1 LRLAFIFS
9 IFRQENN
16 NVQPLSLYVLHMKNS
31 SVIFLLTL
39 YVLQSSLIV
48 SARQVSKSRPNIVLI
63 VSDDHGR
70 EAVGCYGNKVIRT
83 PNIDA
88 LAKEGVL
95 FTNAFATVPSCSPSR
110 SVLLS
115 GRYSHSNGMYGLEH
129 REHHFSAY
137 DTVQSLPVL
146 LEKAGYRTARI
157 GKYHVG
163 PESVFHF
170 QKVLQGAIVDDP
182 NSIGRSPVVMADLCK
197 AFIAGPSTQPFFLYY
212 ATDDPHRSST
222 FLPNGAPD
230 FGGKVPNQFGNR
242 KEGYPQV
249 NEITYRPEEVPVP
262 AYLTDTKGT
271 REELAQYY
279 QSISRLDQGI
289 GRLVQ
294 HLKQAGKWDNTVI
307 IYLSDN
313 GAPFPGSKTNV
324 YEPGIRLPC
333 ILKLPHST
341 VKNFR
346 QDAMISWVDIMPTLL
361 GFAGVAKDAFY
372 TEGRSF
378 AAISGEQQAAGWDEV
393 YASHSFHEITMYY
406 PMRVLR
412 ERKYKLIYNIASDIT
427 FPSSMDL
434 YNSYTWQWLLA
445 HHIDSLGKRPIA
457 GYLHRPKFELYDLEK
472 DPDEV
477 DNLASRPAYAK
488 ELERMKAK
496 IKAFQR
502 RTNDPWVSKWDV
514 E

>member
-1 LRLAFIFS
+1 M
-9 IFRQENN
+9 NN
-16 NVQPLSLYVLHMKNS
+16 RVYTVL
-31 SVIFLLTL
+31 LLFACIITAGL
-39 YVLQSSLIV
+39 PAVAQTP
-48 SARQVSKSRPNIVLI
+48 AERPNIVLI

-70 EAVGCYGNKVIRT
+70 EAVGCYGNKMVQT

-88 LAKEGVL
+88 LAQQGIL
-95 FTNAFATVPSCSPSR
+95 FTNAFATVASCSPSR

-115 GRYSHSNGMYGLEH
+115 GLYSHSNGMYGLQN
-129 REHHFSAY
+129 REHHFNSF

-163 PESVFHF
+163 PDYVYRF
-170 QKVLQGAIVDDP
+170 QKILMGAIVDDP

-197 AFIAGPSTQPFFLYY
+197 DFIADTSSQPFFLYY

-222 FLPNGAPD
+222 FLPNGQPD
-230 FGGKVPNQFGNR
+230 FGGKVPNAFGNR
-242 KEGYPQV
+242 TQGYPQV
-249 NEITYRPEEVPVP
+249 KEITYKPEEVIVP
-262 AYLTDTKGT
+262 PYLTDTKGT

-294 HLKQAGKWDNTVI
+294 HLKDAGKWDNTVI

-313 GAPFPGSKTNV
+313 GAPFPGSKTNL

-333 ILKLPHST
+333 IMKLPHAT
-341 VKNFR
+341 VKNVR
-346 QDAMISWVDIMPTLL
+346 QDAMISWVDITPTLL
-361 GFAGVAKDAFY
+361 DIAGVKPGTFY
-372 TEGRSF
+372 TQGRSF
-378 AAISGEQQAAGWDEV
+378 AGISTQQNVKGWDEV
-393 YASHSFHEITMYY
+393 YASHTFHEVTMYY

-427 FPSSMDL
+427 YPSSMDL
-434 YNSYTWQWLLA
+434 YNSYTWQWLLN
-445 HHIDSLGKRPIA
+445 HGINRLGQRSLRN
-457 GYLHRPKFELYDLEK
+457 YLHRPKFELYDVEN
-472 DPDEV
+472 DPAELH
-477 DNLASRPAYAK
+477 NLAANPAFASQ
-488 ELERMKAK
+488 LERMKAK
-496 IKAFQR
+496 IKAFEL
-502 RTNDPWVSKWDV
+502 RTNDPWVNKWNF

>member
-1 LRLAFIFS
+1 MNQNGVF
-9 IFRQENN
+9 
-16 NVQPLSLYVLHMKNS
+16 VLLFL
-31 SVIFLLTL
+31 IFLL
-39 YVLQSSLIV
+39 LIKPG
-48 SARQVSKSRPNIVLI
+48 SNAQTNSHPNIVFI

-70 EAVGCYGNKVIRT
+70 EAVGCYGNKVVKT

-88 LAKEGVL
+88 LAKEGIL
-95 FTNAFATVPSCSPSR
+95 FTNAFATVASCSPSR

-115 GRYSHSNGMYGLEH
+115 GQYSHSNGMYGLQS
-129 REHHFSAY
+129 REHHFSSY

-163 PESVFHF
+163 PDNVYRFK
-170 QKVLQGAIVDDP
+170 KVLQGTIVDDP
-182 NSIGRSPVVMADLCK
+182 NSIGRSPVQMADLCND
-197 AFIAGPSTQPFFLYY
+197 FIKDTASQPFFLYY

-222 FLPNGAPD
+222 FLPDGGLD
-230 FGGKVPNQFGNR
+230 FGGKVPNTFGNR

-249 NEITYRPEEVPVP
+249 KEITYKPEEIIVPP
-262 AYLTDTKGT
+262 YLTDNRGA

-279 QSISRLDQGI
+279 QAISRLDQGV

-294 HLKQAGKWDNTVI
+294 QLKDAGKWDNTVI

-313 GAPFPGSKTNV
+313 GAPFPGSKTTL

-333 ILKLPHST
+333 IIKVPHST
-341 VKNFR
+341 TKNSV
-346 QDAMISWVDIMPTLL
+346 QDAMISWVDITPTLL
-361 GFAGVAKDAFY
+361 DFGGVAKDSIH
-372 TEGRSF
+372 TQGRSF
-378 AAISGEQQAAGWDEV
+378 KDICEQKNVTGWDEV

-412 ERKYKLIYNIASDIT
+412 ERKYKLIYNIANDIT
-427 FPSSMDL
+427 YPSSMDL
-434 YNSYTWQWLLA
+434 YNSYTWQWLLN
-445 HHIDSLGKRPIA
+445 HNINFLGKRPIPN
-457 GYLHRPKFELYDLEK
+457 YLHRVKFELYDLEK

-477 DNLASRPAYAK
+477 NNLATNPAYAK
-488 ELERMKAK
+488 ELKRMKLK
-496 IKAFQR
+496 LKTFQKN
-502 RTNDPWVSKWDV
+502 TNDPWLSKWQF